1 MNNMNE
7 EHDLSKWLAEEMTQ
21 SELAAFEKSPEY
33 AMYERIKK
41 HSAEFRAPD
50 FDEVKLYNNVVA
62 GKRKV
67 KTVPLYRTVLRI
79 AAILVVCLGLAFLAK
94 SFIPTTE
101 SAEKGQL
108 ASFSLPDY
116 SEVVLNAGSEIHYKK
131 WNWDSNRNL
140 KLDGEAY
147 FKVAKGQK
155 FEVNTKHGKVTVLG
169 TQFDVK
175 SRNDRFDVSCYEGRV
190 MVKYNDAEVIITKGK
205 SVAFANGQEIDLPQ
219 NATSEPEWLHEKLAF
234 HKENLQDIVDELSR
248 QYDVEIT
255 LKAAPSNQLFTGVLP
270 RRNLDEALQVLA
282 SIYHLKPIKEKGKI
296 ILESL

>member
-7 EHDLSKWLAEEMTQ
+7 EHNLSKWLAGEMTQ
-21 SELAAFEKSPEY
+21 SELAAFEKSSEY
-33 AMYERIKK
+33 AVYARIKK
-41 HSAEFRAPD
+41 HSAEFQAPD
-50 FDEVKLYNNVVA
+50 FDEVTLYNNVVA
-62 GKRKV
+62 GKKV
-67 KTVPLYRTVLRI
+67 KTIPLYRTFLRI

-94 SFIPTTE
+94 SFTGTTE

-108 ASFSLPDY
+108 ASFSLPDD

-140 KLDGEAY
+140 ELDGEAY

-155 FEVNTKHGKVTVLG
+155 FEVSTKHGKVSVLG

-175 SRNDRFDVSCYEGRV
+175 SRNDRFDVACYEGRV
-190 MVKYNDAEVIITKGK
+190 MVKYNNAEVIITKGQ
-205 SVAFANGQEIDLPQ
+205 SVAFANGQEIDVPQ
-219 NATSEPEWLHEKLAF
+219 NQTSEPEWLHEKLAF
-234 HKENLQDIVDELSR
+234 QKENLQDIVDELAR
-248 QYDVEIT
+248 QYNVEIT
-255 LKAAPSNQLFTGVLP
+255 LKATPSAQLFTGVLP
-270 RRNLDEALQVLA
+270 RKNLDEALQILA

>member
-7 EHDLSKWLAEEMTQ
+7 EHNLSKWLAGEMTQ
-21 SELAAFEKSPEY
+21 SELAAFEKSPGY
-33 AMYERIKK
+33 AVYAQIKK
-41 HSAEFRAPD
+41 HSAEFLAPD
-50 FDEVKLYNNVVA
+50 FDEVTLYNNVVA

-67 KTVPLYRTVLRI
+67 KIVPLYRTFLRI
-79 AAILVVCLGLAFLAK
+79 AAILVVCLGIAFLAK
-94 SFIPTTE
+94 SFIATTE

-108 ASFSLPDY
+108 ASFSLPDD
-116 SEVVLNAGSEIHYKK
+116 SQIVLNAGSEISYKR
-131 WNWDSNRNL
+131 WNWDNNRNL
-140 KLDGEAY
+140 ELDGEAY

-190 MVKYNDAEVIITKGK
+190 MVKYNDTEVVITKGQ
-205 SVAFANGQEIDLPQ
+205 SVAFANGQKIDVPQ
-219 NATSEPEWLHEKLAF
+219 NANSEPEWLQEKLAF
-234 HKENLQDIVDELSR
+234 HKDNLQDIVDELTR

-255 LKAAPSNQLFTGVLP
+255 LNAAPSDQLFTGVLP
-270 RRNLDEALQVLA
+270 RKNLDEALQILA
-282 SIYHLKPIKEKGKI
+282 SIYHLKPVKEKGKI